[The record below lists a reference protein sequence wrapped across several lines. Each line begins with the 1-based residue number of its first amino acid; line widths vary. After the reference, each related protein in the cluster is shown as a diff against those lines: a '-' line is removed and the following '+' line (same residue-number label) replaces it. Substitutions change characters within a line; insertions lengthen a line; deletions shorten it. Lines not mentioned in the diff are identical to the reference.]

1 MKRTTDSK
9 KKYLMLISVLMLMLV
24 LCGCRS
30 RLTNNTDVVAT
41 INDEDGYLTEE
52 YEMRRYDLD
61 SPVAQKPLFT
71 GWGSGDDDSYDYA
84 DDGSFDNYD
93 DTYDDGWDE
102 SDDFSDTTDDDT
114 SDTASPTP
122 GSSTTTTRPSLPS
135 RQSTTTT
142 GNIIVTLDPNGGSVT
157 PTSIRVSKN
166 STYSGLPVANRKG
179 YDFQGWYTEK
189 EDGKGS
195 KVMSSTKVTKSTA
208 HTLYAHWKESENDA
222 EKVTITL
229 DLNDGHGTKKTKKV
243 AKNTTFGKVLPK
255 PESVE
260 WGDMVFVG
268 WFTKKTGGSEIDPK
282 KKITKNTTV
291 YAHWKASDQ
300 PKEEKDYDVTLDL
313 DGGKGDTSIRVK
325 DGRYPDPLP
334 TPTKDGSYF
343 KGWYIGND
351 KVEGGQESRGK
362 TPLTAKWESYED
374 HWKNRYDEASNNK
387 DFNTPFYAN
396 NSDADLVKG
405 VRKKKLEE
413 VGDSDYV
420 FISIDDYDDFDENK
434 DENRQALRSKY
445 PNGTIVLI
453 PSCDDNGRR
462 VYRLILLRYL
472 YENSSITD
480 EDILDA
486 ARDLGVELPDLPYY
500 KEIPAGA

>member
-71 GWGSGDDDSYDYA
+71 GWGSGDDDSYDYT

-291 YAHWKASDQ
+291 YAHWKASDK
-300 PKEEKDYDVTLDL
+300 PEEQKVYKVTFNP
-313 DGGKGDTSIRVK
+313 DGGKIEGSSTIEIK

-334 TPTKDGSYF
+334 VAHRKNYHFRGWNDGSGLIAPGQACTGDAQLTAVYDSWESIYNELNPKEDEEKIIVEARDGTDNLVRGRDPQPEEAPQLVVLRLNGDWSEDAAKDAVNKAKEGTTLYNGSKFVVVPKQATKDSNILYYELLLHSIMYGDIDGF
-343 KGWYIGND
+343 D
-351 KVEGGQESRGK
+351 KAVED
-362 TPLTAKWESYED
+362 T
-374 HWKNRYDEASNNK
+374 EA
-387 DFNTPFYAN
+387 T
-396 NSDADLVKG
+396 VT
-405 VRKKKLEE
+405 
-413 VGDSDYV
+413 DY
-420 FISIDDYDDFDENK
+420 
-434 DENRQALRSKY
+434 
-445 PNGTIVLI
+445 
-453 PSCDDNGRR
+453 
-462 VYRLILLRYL
+462 YL
-472 YENSSITD
+472 YD
-480 EDILDA
+480 
-486 ARDLGVELPDLPYY
+486 PYAS
-500 KEIPAGA
+500 KN